1 MKTWIVSGAIAL
13 SLSLVSSVWAGGEHA
28 EEGHHEEAGLELN
41 AEQIR
46 ALGLQ
51 FAPFEPVARVEGY
64 AWPAQVDIP
73 LAHRDLVAA
82 PVGGRIARI
91 HVVHGP
97 VKQGQP
103 LFELDSAELVRMQQ
117 AYLDALAELAQAQ
130 KNFDRAQ
137 RLFKAGSLSQKQYLA
152 ARTAL
157 ETARNRKLATYEALL
172 NAGLTMGQIKAL
184 AGGGKPVRILTLRAP
199 KDGLLFDLQVERNQR
214 VAANAPLAHV
224 GEIEP
229 VVADVVLPVD
239 RVRDVHLGQ
248 TVTVDGQPIQGRV
261 AYIAKQADPETQ
273 RVSVHVRFDNAGGR
287 LLPGQF
293 IRVHFVD
300 GVPTTAWR
308 VPNRAVVD
316 LEGMPAVFVREGAHI
331 EAQPVELID
340 RDGRWAIVALAEQP
354 DEAAQVVSF
363 GAIFLK
369 GMMEGEGEGGAGHG
383 H

>member
-1 MKTWIVSGAIAL
+1 MKHWMITGALAL
-13 SLSLVSSVWAGGEHA
+13 TLSTAPALWA
-28 EEGHHEEAGLELN
+28 EEGHQAAAGLELN
-41 AEQIR
+41 AEQVK

-82 PVGGRIARI
+82 PVSGRIARI

-103 LFELDSAELVRMQQ
+103 LFELDSAELVQMQQ
-117 AYLDALAELAQAQ
+117 AYLDARARLTQAE
-130 KNFDRAQ
+130 KNFARAQ
-137 RLFKAGSLSQKQYLA
+137 RLYKAGSLSQKQYLA

-157 ETARNRKLATYEALL
+157 ETARNDKLARYEALL
-172 NAGLTMGQIKAL
+172 NAGLTLGQIKAL
-184 AGGGKPVRILTLRAP
+184 AGGGKPVRTLTLHAP

-214 VAANAPLAHV
+214 VDANAPLAHV

-229 VVADVVLPVD
+229 VVADVALPVSE
-239 RVRDVHLGQ
+239 VKNIHLGQ
-248 TVTVDGQPIQGRV
+248 TVTVDGLPIHGQV
-261 AYIAKQADPETQ
+261 AYIARQADPETQ
-273 RVSVHVRFDNAGGR
+273 RVSVHVRFDNAKGR

-293 IRVHFVD
+293 IRVHFVE
-300 GVPTTAWR
+300 GTPAPAWR

-316 LEGMPAVFVREGAHI
+316 LEGTPAVFVREGKHI
-331 EAQPVELID
+331 EARPVELID
-340 RDGRWAIVALAEQP
+340 RDGRWAIVALGEQP
-354 DEAAQVVSF
+354 DADARVVSF

-369 GMMEGEGEGGAGHG
+369 GMMEGGEGEGDD
-383 H
+383 